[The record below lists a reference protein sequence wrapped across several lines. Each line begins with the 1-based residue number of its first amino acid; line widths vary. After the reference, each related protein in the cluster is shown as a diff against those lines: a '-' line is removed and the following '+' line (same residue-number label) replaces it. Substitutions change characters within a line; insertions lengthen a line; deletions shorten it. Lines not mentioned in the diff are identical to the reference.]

1 MKHMLFIF
9 NYFTQWGNVM
19 SNQVSRCKNCDRVQK
34 RFEAKYCESCG
45 EDQFVNLEL
54 NDDGTVPLSRKEQA
68 TEIWSETEITMFMS
82 TLFENPNL
90 KIEKVI
96 GVVFGTSSKM
106 ALGLNKQSTR
116 LEMATNSAML
126 DAQAKAKLLGATA
139 IVGLTV
145 SLNSSQ
151 GANAIGG
158 GSSDGVLVFGTAVV
172 AKNI

>member
-1 MKHMLFIF
+1 
-9 NYFTQWGNVM
+9 M

-34 RFEAKYCESCG
+34 RFEAKYCELCG
-45 EDQFVNLEL
+45 EDQFVLVEL
-54 NDDGTVPLSRKEQA
+54 NEDGTVPLSRKEQA
-68 TEIWSETEITMFMS
+68 AEIRSETEISMFMS

-90 KIEKVI
+90 TIEKVI
-96 GVVFGTSSKM
+96 GIVFGTSSKM

-151 GANAIGG
+151 GASATGG
-158 GSSDGVLVFGTAVV
+158 GSSDGVLVFGTAVI